1 MIIKEISTS
10 LKPFEIFQIF
20 QNEKLPIFLDSSDKY
35 EKLGKYSII
44 AFNPFMIIKSKNG
57 KVNIKSEDREINLD
71 GNPFDVI
78 KDYLLKFNKT
88 YESNLPFIGGAIGHF
103 SYDLLYH
110 LENIDRTA
118 IDDVNVEDLNFG
130 FYNGAIVYDH
140 SNNKIFITDSDINIG
155 GDKRVNNI
163 IERLTTGIIELLN
176 IKKHNEKAIIKSNMT
191 KEEYL
196 KSIEKIK
203 NYIVEGDIYQVN
215 MTQRF
220 ETDLRDKPIEL
231 YDKLR
236 NINPAPFAAY
246 MDYGDYQILS
256 SSPER
261 FIELRGEKLQTRP
274 IKGTRPRGN
283 NDAEDKKLENEL
295 RESLKDKAE
304 LLMIV
309 DLERN
314 DFSKI
319 AKTSTV
325 KVPELFIV
333 EKYPTVFHL
342 VSIVTCEK
350 DQKYDTI
357 DCITNTFPGG
367 SITGAPKI
375 RAMEVIDELEPT
387 QRNIYTGSIGY
398 IDFNGDMDLNIV
410 IRTMVIKNE
419 KVYFQVGGGIVYDSN
434 ALDEYQESLDK
445 AKALIEALNY

>member
-1 MIIKEISTS
+1 MIIKEIRTL

-20 QNEKLPIFLDSSDKY
+20 QNENLPVFLDSSDKY

-44 AFNPFMIIKSKNG
+44 AFNPFMTIKSKNR
-57 KVNIKSEDREINLD
+57 KVNIKNEYEEINIEN
-71 GNPFDVI
+71 NPFDVI
-78 KDYLLKFNKT
+78 KEYLQKFNQN
-88 YESNLPFIGGAIGHF
+88 YNSDLPFIGGAIGHF

-110 LENIDRTA
+110 LETIERTA
-118 IDDVNVEDLNFG
+118 IDDVNIEDLNFG
-130 FYNGAIVYDH
+130 FYNGAIIYNH
-140 SNNKIFITDSDINIG
+140 STNKVFITDSDISIG
-155 GDKRVNNI
+155 GDERVNTI
-163 IERLTTGIIELLN
+163 IKRISTKKKEKLN
-176 IKKHNEKAIIKSNMT
+176 IKNHNEKAVIKSNMT

-196 KSIEKIK
+196 KSIKKIK

-231 YDKLR
+231 YSKLR
-236 NINPAPFAAY
+236 NINPAPFSCF

-261 FIELRGEKLQTRP
+261 FIELRGNKLQTRP
-274 IKGTRPRGN
+274 IKGTRSRGSN
-283 NDAEDKKLENEL
+283 EEEDKKLENEL
-295 RESLKDKAE
+295 KESSKDRAE

-314 DFSKI
+314 DFSKV

-325 KVPELFIV
+325 KVPELFVV

-342 VSIVTCEK
+342 VSTVTCLK
-350 DQKYDTI
+350 DEKYDTV

-375 RAMEVIDELEPT
+375 RAMEIIDELEPT

-410 IRTMVIKNE
+410 IRTMVIKNN

-445 AKALIEALNY
+445 AKALIQALNY

>member
-130 FYNGAIVYDH
+130 FYNGSIVYDH